1 MFLHPLVAAFMVLWL
16 GFVGHGI
23 LADRSGHP
31 ISLWGM
37 FAFGVVLVAV
47 GFVPE
52 VITARRLITLALKSG
67 SVNAVQIHPA

>member
-1 MFLHPLVAAFMVLWL
+1 MRRPVGVKSILFVLGETL
-16 GFVGHGI
+16 LFSRV
-23 LADRSGHP
+23 
-31 ISLWGM
+31 LWGM